1 MVERLQD
8 NKANVMAFYD
18 LMFNQCKPRE
28 AIEQYV
34 GDVYIQHNPA
44 VADGKKAFVAYFER
58 MAREYPGKRMH
69 FQRAIAEGDY
79 VVLHCFQPWPGDRDW
94 AGMDIFRLESVRS
107 PSTGTCSKLCR
118 KHRRTTIRCFEV
130 PHSATRRN
138 RSAFVITDTE
148 LNVIAALAI
157 IGLSTIPKNGYST
170 PAAIGTPSALYRNAK
185 NRFWRMFRIVA

>member
-107 PSTGTCSKLCR
+107 SSTGTCSKLCR
-118 KHRRTTIRCFEV
+118 KHRRTRIRCFEV
-130 PHSATRRN
+130 PHHSATRRN
-138 RSAFVITDTE
+138 RSA
-148 LNVIAALAI
+148 
-157 IGLSTIPKNGYST
+157 STIPKNGYST